1 MSEIPS
7 NNAALNMSREEEE
20 EEVRT
25 LLERHQERI
34 RLDLGNT
41 DLLAVLVKNSVL
53 TQSEEDLLLKPYN
66 AGGQNSAPSSVG
78 VTKRKLSAVISN
90 ASSGTTGSTGGSST
104 ASGGGTI
111 GGSGNGGQLS
121 RSASVN
127 SDHNQQVSTTTSVT
141 GPDNR
146 SITPSVQG
154 TTTLNSAD
162 SISDHYS
169 TKDELKSD
177 TYNDA
182 DILRMQCST
191 LIEIIA
197 KNGFEKFKQFC
208 YAIENECPQLIED
221 LINDR
226 LKCDGTFD
234 EEKINEDKLQKE
246 IDTIEYIDK
255 DKENERN
262 RRAVSYGGVTN
273 ASSMTTLPRAAPR
286 RMNLMKEPPPPPP
299 PKPILLQQQTSVQS
313 SSTVTTAS
321 TLSIPSKYPQSEYN
335 LIQKIDSTST
345 LTAPSQYQAQNYY
358 ANTASIS
365 TGGGGGGSSN
375 YSSLLCHSSST
386 TSPLAVRK
394 REKLLHRFSD
404 AATLGRKLKKKKNIN
419 RTCRSMTE
427 AIEMLADPVIED
439 EFFGDRTTWEY
450 HTVSVTRVPGYG
462 FGIAVSGGRD
472 NPHFANGDPS
482 IAVSDVLKGG
492 PAEDRLQVNDRII
505 SVNGV
510 SLENV
515 EYATA
520 VQVLRD
526 SGNTVT
532 LVVKRRVPLN
542 TVIANQQQQMQQQ
555 QQQQQQHN
563 MNGLNSMQQTN
574 GINSM
579 MSAAIPSNPTAMS
592 QPNSLNSSLVQANGP
607 GMGQPIK
614 VTLTKNSKKE
624 DFGIVLGCRLFV
636 KEISSKAR
644 DQLAANGYSLQE
656 GDIITR
662 IHNTNCA
669 DTMSLKEA
677 KKIIDGCKERLNL
690 VALRDI
696 TNQPPITVVNQLN
709 NSSAAQ
715 ANIYGTH
722 QPQLSNCSNNLDDP
736 YLNGGATYS
745 SQNLYVQPPTRT
757 ANNGPMNGLND
768 EKSNLTPRG
777 RSRGPIME
785 GVSLQ
790 QLDRPVTPTNG
801 ASGRTRIDEPPRPPP
816 PRAGGGGG
824 AAVNGGEDFYSS
836 RRQLYEDD
844 PLTRS
849 RQSSE
854 PRFISFQ
861 KEGSVGIRL
870 TGGNEAGIFV
880 TAVQPGSPASLQGLT
895 PGDKILKV
903 NDMDMLGVTREEA
916 VLFLLSLQDR
926 IDLIVQYCK
935 EEYDEVVNNQRG
947 DSFHIKTHFH
957 CDNPSKGEMA
967 FKAGDVFRVIDTLH
981 NGVVGS
987 WQVLKIGRGHQEMQ
1001 RGVIPNKSRAEE
1013 LATAQFNAT
1022 KKEMNAS
1029 ESRGNFFRRRR
1040 STHRRSKSLSRENW
1054 DDVVFSDSI
1063 SKFPAYERVVLR
1075 HPGFV
1080 RPVVI
1085 FGPIADLARE
1095 KLAKDYPDKFCTPLQ
1110 DDDKSTNSK
1119 CRIVRLSNIRDVMDR
1134 GKHALLDIT
1143 PNAVDRLN
1151 YAQFYPIVI
1160 FQKTDSKHVIKQL
1173 RQGMPK
1179 SAHKS
1184 SKKLLEQCQKLERV
1198 WSHIFSTHIVLNDEE
1213 SWYRKLRDAIDLQQ
1227 SGAVWMSETK
1237 PVESL
1242 SDDFLFPMTSN
1253 RLSYASSPES
1263 DLELSPGPS
1272 TSLSLGNLPQ
1282 LVKSN
1287 SDPSIATN
1295 QDNLDRDRDI
1305 IGEGLPPPYTSLYG
1319 INAPDL
1325 PPRIDRQSKPGPN
1338 DIMVTPSSTT
1348 NTPSRSNSSGGTLGR
1363 SAQERLFGKAIVS
1376 DDVQAEYISR
1386 NAANALNVQASN
1398 PTATADVT
1406 PLDRHHASLERQARL
1421 NAAASQSKLPG
1432 AGGPATSTATAASA
1446 INTPQQN
1453 GGSSY
1458 DSVSSYDSYNA
1469 SQLTMQNLGRLGP
1482 NAPDDLKSVP
1492 NVNAG
1497 RPLPPVGMG
1506 GQTADYARTTHDHR
1520 QYGGANDL
1528 NRQSSPGRPPYH
1540 DMNAARNID
1549 PRNGT
1554 PQRPSNLGL
1563 EGSPRKVETKTD
1575 YGKYSRNNSA
1585 SQADYNKI
1593 PKNPGMPHM
1602 VIPPPN
1608 VNGNM
1613 NGSAGPQAAAGGP
1626 FKPVPPPKPKN
1637 YRPPLQNSG
1646 NGNGPNQW
1654 ENQEPGS
1661 PRSPNGFYYPPAP
1674 QHHHYGQQTPGSPH
1688 ANANIQPTYGT
1699 NNNYGPPNTPGYP
1712 PANGYNGNATSHHYN
1727 GGSGTGPYIAPH
1739 RGMPPPIDLAGSREQ
1754 RGSAFELYRKPQIG
1768 TAGHHHNMSEM
1779 ESYEQQQ
1786 QQEQQQIYD
1795 DYYGMP
1801 PQHPP
1806 PRSRSVPRY
1815 PHERPPHA
1823 AQDPNYYDYGS
1834 QAGAPPPLPPAH
1846 PHHQQY
1852 YNENDMPPPLPHKTK
1867 KKSVLKSQLTAI
1879 KNAFIKGTRPLRRIN
1894 SMSDPDRKPSKSALR
1909 RQNSMLERGMQRPYY
1924 PDEYPTYPAGFDERY
1939 YNGGRGRSVPPNA
1952 MRGRDQYY
1960 DQVPQNYGTVP
1971 YPPHHH
1977 QQQQDVMNS
1986 TYQNLG
1992 EEDIYGH
1999 MGTVPGRDR
2008 MSRDRV
2014 AYDPYAANYTEQD
2027 DIYANRACIDLER
2040 RQMEAAQN
2048 RNGKRI
2054 MRRHS
2059 TTTADRS
2066 HGRRP
2071 LMPANQTANYE
2082 QDDIY
2087 QSKQG
2092 AYMLDNQRRAPNS
2105 EVMTRRRFYPG
2116 AANEQAEIHE
2126 PVYQSRREM
2135 QREMQRSHL
2144 YQTKKEMQD
2153 RITQGKREMER
2164 EFSPHSSEKSDE
2176 KSEKEPIYQSRREV
2190 KESALKTR
2198 AQLREQIYQTR
2209 RETLDSMAE
2218 PSYVSKRDMGRP
2230 EPIYESKEESIL
2242 QSRENETDEK
2252 KEGKTEIN
2260 TQAEINHE
2268 SAGRLSP
2275 AAELQK
2281 SCDTVIEAAA
2291 TSAPLVRNDEDDLE
2305 DTNCGTSKD
2314 FDRSEM
2320 PTVIENKHNQGML
2333 EQTTI
2338 NNGPNDDTQDISDD
2352 VFETPQA
2359 VSSPLVVEGPP
2370 IEPLEPPKPTLPLTP
2385 RSSRAPFH
2393 ISNILK
2399 RTGPPPLKKISDSR
2413 TSIETHYT
2421 SQASLPV
2428 GPPNATSTPY
2438 TSNMSLPIAGP
2449 VPTSAPAAA
2458 SIPGKGSFPA
2468 QPREPTTCRGIFDS
2482 NGGTLA
2488 DNVWNVSLEIPPG
2501 AIAPGVRQE
2510 IYFTVSDPRMGQAVG
2525 GPPLDMENGETMLS
2539 PLVMCGPQGLEFLV
2553 PVTLNIPHC
2562 AGRTTSLGL
2571 ALKATDSEKNIHTEW
2586 DNIDLPSNAAAH
2598 TVSVKVD
2605 HF

>member
-1 MSEIPS
+1 MS
-7 NNAALNMSREEEE
+7 
-20 EEVRT
+20 
-25 LLERHQERI
+25 
-34 RLDLGNT
+34 
-41 DLLAVLVKNSVL
+41 
-53 TQSEEDLLLKPYN
+53 
-66 AGGQNSAPSSVG
+66 
-78 VTKRKLSAVISN
+78 
-90 ASSGTTGSTGGSST
+90 
-104 ASGGGTI
+104 
-111 GGSGNGGQLS
+111 
-121 RSASVN
+121 
-127 SDHNQQVSTTTSVT
+127 
-141 GPDNR
+141 
-146 SITPSVQG
+146 
-154 TTTLNSAD
+154 
-162 SISDHYS
+162 
-169 TKDELKSD
+169 
-177 TYNDA
+177 
-182 DILRMQCST
+182 
-191 LIEIIA
+191 
-197 KNGFEKFKQFC
+197 
-208 YAIENECPQLIED
+208 
-221 LINDR
+221 
-226 LKCDGTFD
+226 
-234 EEKINEDKLQKE
+234 
-246 IDTIEYIDK
+246 
-255 DKENERN
+255 
-262 RRAVSYGGVTN
+262 
-273 ASSMTTLPRAAPR
+273 TLPRAAPR
-286 RMNLMKEPPPPPP
+286 RVNLMKDPPPPPP
-299 PKPILLQQQTSVQS
+299 PKPILLQQTST
-313 SSTVTTAS
+313 SSTTTNN
-321 TLSIPSKYPQSEYN
+321 SIPSKYPQSEYN
-335 LIQKIDSTST
+335 LITKLESTTSS
-345 LTAPSQYQAQNYY
+345 LTAPTHYQAQNFY
-358 ANTASIS
+358 ANVSTIAAS
-365 TGGGGGGSSN
+365 SSNN
-375 YSSLLCHSSST
+375 YSSLLCHASST
-386 TSPLAVRK
+386 SSPLAVRK

-404 AATLGRKLKKKKNIN
+404 AATLGRKLKKKKNTN

-542 TVIANQQQQMQQQ
+542 MNTVSNNQH
-555 QQQQQQHN
+555 QHSHSMSN
-563 MNGLNSMQQTN
+563 VGLNSLPNTN
-574 GINSM
+574 GTAM
-579 MSAAIPSNPTAMS
+579 VVNPTNPNTMS
-592 QPNSLNSSLVQANGP
+592 QPNSLNSSLIQHNGQP
-607 GMGQPIK
+607 GQPPIK
-614 VTLTKNSKKE
+614 VTLTKNSKK
-624 DFGIVLGCRLFV
+624 DDYGIVLGCRLFI

-656 GDIITR
+656 GDVITR

-690 VALRDI
+690 VVLRDI
-696 TNQPPITVVNQLN
+696 TNQPATTIVNQLN
-709 NSSAAQ
+709 NSNTQ
-715 ANIYGTH
+715 PQNIYATH

-745 SQNLYVQPPTRT
+745 SQNLYVQPPTRSS
-757 ANNGPMNGLND
+757 NNGPPNGLND

-777 RSRGPIME
+777 RSRGPIMD

-790 QLDRPVTPTNG
+790 QLDRPVTPPNG
-801 ASGRTRIDEPPRPPP
+801 STSRSRIDEPPRPPP
-816 PRAGGGGG
+816 PRGPNNA
-824 AAVNGGEDFYSS
+824 EDFYSS

-849 RQSSE
+849 RQSAE

-903 NDMDMLGVTREEA
+903 NDMDMHGVTREEA

-1001 RGVIPNKSRAEE
+1001 RGVIPNKARAEE

-1022 KKEMNAS
+1022 KKEMNAN

-1085 FGPIADLARE
+1085 FGPISDLARE
-1095 KLAKDYPDKFCTPLQ
+1095 KLAKDYPDKFSTPLQ
-1110 DDDKSTNSK
+1110 DDDKTTNAK
-1119 CRIVRLSNIRDVMDR
+1119 CRIVRLSNIRDIMDR

-1151 YAQFYPIVI
+1151 YAQFYPIVL
-1160 FQKTDSKHVIKQL
+1160 FCKTDSKHVIKQL

-1179 SAHKS
+1179 AAHKS

-1198 WSHIFSTHIVLNDEE
+1198 WSHIFSTQIVLNDEE

-1282 LVKSN
+1282 LVKSS

-1305 IGEGLPPPYTSLYG
+1305 IGEGLPPPYTIPYDHSAQPPPNRRQTMDTSKYGGGYASNSNLLNSDPSTPSTRPQSLYG

-1325 PPRIDRQSKPGPN
+1325 PPRIDRQSKPGDVPVPPN
-1338 DIMVTPSSTT
+1338 NVTNTPNTT

-1363 SAQERLFGKAIVS
+1363 SAQERLFGKPIVS

-1386 NAANALNVQASN
+1386 NAANSN
-1398 PTATADVT
+1398 NPDAIE
-1406 PLDRHHASLERQARL
+1406 RHGMTSLERQARM
-1421 NAAASQSKLPG
+1421 NAAVQSKLPG
-1432 AGGPATSTATAASA
+1432 ATA
-1446 INTPQQN
+1446 QQN
-1453 GGSSY
+1453 GSSY

-1492 NVNAG
+1492 NANAG
-1497 RPLPPVGMG
+1497 RPLPPVVMTS
-1506 GQTADYARTTHDHR
+1506 QQADYARSTHDHR
-1520 QYGGANDL
+1520 QYAGANDL

-1540 DMNAARNID
+1540 DMNASRNID

-1563 EGSPRKVETKTD
+1563 DGSPRKVETKTD

-1593 PKNPGMPHM
+1593 PKQTGAPPAHGM
-1602 VIPPPN
+1602 VVPPPN
-1608 VNGNM
+1608 INGNM
-1613 NGSAGPQAAAGGP
+1613 NGNSTPNGSGGP

-1637 YRPPLQNSG
+1637 YRPPLQNAG
-1646 NGNGPNQW
+1646 NANGPSQW
-1654 ENQEPGS
+1654 AENGEPGS

-1674 QHHHYGQQTPGSPH
+1674 QHHHYSQQTPGSPH
-1688 ANANIQPTYGT
+1688 TGANMQPTYGT
-1699 NNNYGPPNTPGYP
+1699 NNNYGPATTPGYP
-1712 PANGYNGNATSHHYN
+1712 PNANGYNGNPTSHHYN

-1739 RGMPPPIDLAGSREQ
+1739 RGMPPPIGNLPPHTPERHGLDLAGSREQ

-1779 ESYEQQQ
+1779 EPYDQQR
-1786 QQEQQQIYD
+1786 YD
-1795 DYYGMP
+1795 DYYAMPP

-1815 PHERPPHA
+1815 AHEMPPPPSSH
-1823 AQDPNYYDYGS
+1823 DPNNYYSYG
-1834 QAGAPPPLPPAH
+1834 PPPLPPPH
-1846 PHHQQY
+1846 PSNVQPQY
-1852 YNENDMPPPLPHKTK
+1852 YGENEIHPPPPLPHKVK
-1867 KKSVLKSQLTAI
+1867 KKSMLKSPLTAI
-1879 KNAFIKGTRPLRRIN
+1879 KNALIKTTKPLRRMN
-1894 SMSDPDRKPSKSALR
+1894 SMAEADRKPKSGLR
-1909 RQNSMLERGMQRPYY
+1909 RQHSMLERGMQRPYY

-1939 YNGGRGRSVPPNA
+1939 HNGRGRSVPASA
-1952 MRGRDQYY
+1952 MRGSREQYY
-1960 DQVPQNYGTVP
+1960 EQQNQQNYNHGHYGP
-1971 YPPHHH
+1971 
-1977 QQQQDVMNS
+1977 QQDVMNS
-1986 TYQNLG
+1986 TYQNL
-1992 EEDIYGH
+1992 ETEDIYGH
-1999 MGTVPGRDR
+1999 MGTVPRTGRERSYNEFNNGYPDH
-2008 MSRDRV
+2008 
-2014 AYDPYAANYTEQD
+2014 D
-2027 DIYANRACIDLER
+2027 DLYANRACIDLER
-2040 RQMEAAQN
+2040 RQAEAASAGQG
-2048 RNGKRI
+2048 RSGRKI
-2054 MRRHS
+2054 TRRHS
-2059 TTTADRS
+2059 TTTADRAA
-2066 HGRRP
+2066 GRRHQMAP
-2071 LMPANQTANYE
+2071 NGAQGPYQ

-2116 AANEQAEIHE
+2116 AANEQVEIHE
-2126 PVYQSRREM
+2126 PMYQSRREM
-2135 QREMQRSHL
+2135 QRERQNHHL
-2144 YQTKKEMQD
+2144 YQTKQEMQE
-2153 RITQGKREMER
+2153 RITQGKKDIER
-2164 EFSPHSSEKSDE
+2164 EFTPPHSGQPEIDNKTD
-2176 KSEKEPIYQSRREV
+2176 KDPIYQSRRDI

-2198 AQLREQIYQTR
+2198 AQLRDQIYQTR
-2209 RETLDSMAE
+2209 REALDSMAE
-2218 PSYVSKRDMGRP
+2218 PGYVSKRDVGRP
-2230 EPIYESKEESIL
+2230 EPIYETKEESIL

-2252 KEGKTEIN
+2252 KEEKTEIQ

-2268 SAGRLSP
+2268 AEDEETLSRS
-2275 AAELQK
+2275 ELQK
-2281 SCDTVIEAAA
+2281 SSDTVIENTAIN
-2291 TSAPLVRNDEDDLE
+2291 TNSPRKSAPLVQSEDDDLDV
-2305 DTNCGTSKD
+2305 DTAKD
-2314 FDRSEM
+2314 FDRSEI
-2320 PTVIENKHNQGML
+2320 PTVIENCHNQGML
-2333 EQTTI
+2333 EETE
-2338 NNGPNDDTQDISDD
+2338 NNMNETQDMSDD

-2359 VSSPLVVEGPP
+2359 VSSPLVIEGPP

-2385 RSSRAPFH
+2385 RTSRAPFH

-2399 RTGPPPLKKISDSR
+2399 RTGPPPLKKLSESR
-2413 TSIETHYT
+2413 TSIETQYT

-2458 SIPGKGSFPA
+2458 SSPGNGSFPTV
-2468 QPREPTTCRGIFDS
+2468 PREPATCRGIFDCK
-2482 NGGTLA
+2482 GGTLA
-2488 DNVWNVSLEIPPG
+2488 DNIWNVSLQIPPG

-2539 PLVMCGPQGLEFLV
+2539 PLVMCGPQGLEFRV